1 MMSGYDLTEV
11 DWIEGLDEEN
21 MNFNVNFDS
30 PPRLPLQFQPLFDCR
45 IQLLVNTTVYLSP
58 GETIFVET
66 NTIIHPHHGRVLQTI
81 ENEKLEMMFYEK
93 LLLDA
98 SESYRLKVKLTNLK
112 NLNVI
117 LPKGICCGYL
127 LMK

>member
-1 MMSGYDLTEV
+1 MGGYDLTEV
-11 DWIEGLDEEN
+11 DQIEGLDEEN
-21 MNFNVNFDS
+21 MDFNVKFDS
-30 PPRLPLQFQPLFDCR
+30 PPRLPLQFQSLFDCR
-45 IQLLVNTTVYLSP
+45 IQLLVNTTLYFSP

-81 ENEKLEMMFYEK
+81 ANEKLGMMFYEE
-93 LLLDA
+93 LLFDA
-98 SESYRLKVKLTNLK
+98 SETYRLKVKLTNLK

-117 LPKGICCGYL
+117 LPSGICCGYL